1 MKKRR
6 TTIIAFLLVAALALG
21 IGYAALTTNLTITG
35 GVTNAPHPI
44 NVVFQSGTLKEA
56 TATGEN
62 ASATQAAIMAN
73 SSVVCT
79 EGAQSA
85 TFNAANLVHQ
95 GDTVTATFVIQNRN
109 LYGVKLDDPVITE
122 TDASGLFTATTAWD
136 GYTAGDT
143 LAANATATFTVTVT
157 LDKNTAETLTGDF
170 VVTITATSVE

>member
-62 ASATQAAIMAN
+62 ASATQAAIKE
-73 SSVVCT
+73 S
-79 EGAQSA
+79 
-85 TFNAANLVHQ
+85 
-95 GDTVTATFVIQNRN
+95 
-109 LYGVKLDDPVITE
+109 K
-122 TDASGLFTATTAWD
+122 
-136 GYTAGDT
+136 
-143 LAANATATFTVTVT
+143 
-157 LDKNTAETLTGDF
+157 
-170 VVTITATSVE
+170 